1 MIILSHR
8 EKAKDLVSNI
18 GQTLFDNRVIIILLI
33 AIFLIAVGVRSDL
46 MKYPGNYLF
55 EPDASYHARMILNL
69 TREGSV
75 PNPDNLNYYQVEGG
89 VGNQA
94 PSVYWYLSA
103 VFYAIIAI
111 GQPFSKD
118 LLLWSVKFFPAI
130 FGALIAIA
138 MYFLAKIVFNS
149 KKVALITAFVTAVTP
164 AFVYRTMS
172 GAQGDNSLGFLWMVI
187 GFYFFVKAVKTK
199 TLTKKDIINA
209 LLAGIFFLIMS
220 MTWRMYILIPAIL
233 IPYILFSLIYIAAYS
248 TKKENTKHNEVLIFA
263 AKIALSLGVF
273 SILFLIGGFTFSQDP
288 VFWLFSV
295 ANYAT
300 SFIPLEAGL
309 ITILLVV
316 GGIVFT
322 ALAYYISNLD
332 QETKKLVGTA
342 TILGLYLIFFALIAM
357 FLTQPDIFYDNGE
370 GRNSIGS
377 MVGEES
383 VGNSFF
389 GTKYN
394 SLIVLPWLA
403 LILLPIGLFL
413 LKKEDLHPSVLMWVW
428 VIVTLLM
435 AWYKLKFTF
444 VFGLGIAAGASIV
457 AFAVFEMLKN
467 FKLEK
472 GFEAKLTIFA
482 LLFIALLGVGATARF
497 IPDYSPFP
505 NQDQGVIDR
514 MDWIINNTPTDAKF
528 FNWWNE
534 GHVLALTTERRFSTD
549 NRNES
554 GMANEGYARFII
566 TPDSNLAY
574 TIASKQIGADY
585 ILLESDLVGAMHSFE
600 DYNLG
605 TLAPNAVKAKYST
618 GNYNILNCT
627 DNNTTVNCSG
637 NTLPKEQFLS
647 ISQKWKS
654 TPDAFPDG
662 TNPVF
667 YYRTNDQ
674 LLVLNKAMNNTN
686 FAKVFT
692 NSDETSKYYSEV
704 YSKGGLKIFKIL
716 K

>member
-1 MIILSHR
+1 MSHR
-8 EKAKDLVSNI
+8 EKAKNLISNL
-18 GQTLFDNRVIIILLI
+18 GQNLFDNRVIIILLI
-33 AIFLIAVGVRSDL
+33 AIFVIAVGVRSDL

-55 EPDASYHARMILNL
+55 EPDASYHARMILDL
-69 TREGSV
+69 ARDGSV

-94 PSVYWYLSA
+94 PSVYWYLSVA
-103 VFYAIIAI
+103 LYGLIAL

-118 LLLWSVKFFPAI
+118 LLLFTVKFFPAI
-130 FGALIAIA
+130 FGALISVA
-138 MYFLAKIVFNS
+138 MYFLAKVVFNN
-149 KKVALITAFVTAVTP
+149 KKVALITAFVTAITP

-187 GFYFFVKAVKTK
+187 GFYFFIKSVKTK
-199 TLTKKDIINA
+199 TLNKSDIINA
-209 LLAGIFFLIMS
+209 ILAGIFFLIMS
-220 MTWRMYILIPAIL
+220 MTWRMYILIPAVL
-233 IPYILFSLIYIAAYS
+233 IPYILFSLIYIASYS
-248 TKKENTKHNEVLIFA
+248 TKKENIKHNEVLIFV
-263 AKIALSLGVF
+263 AKIVLSLGLF
-273 SILFLIGGFTFSQDP
+273 SILFLAGGHTFSQDP

-295 ANYAT
+295 AGYAT
-300 SFIPLEAGL
+300 SFIPLDAVVITGLLVIGL
-309 ITILLVV
+309 IL
-316 GGIVFT
+316 FT

-332 QETKKLVGTA
+332 HETKKLVGIVTV
-342 TILGLYLIFFALIAM
+342 LGLYLVFFILIAM
-357 FLTQPDIFYDNGE
+357 FLTQSDIFYDNGE

-383 VGNSFF
+383 VGNPFF

-394 SLIVLPWLA
+394 ALIVLPWLA

-413 LKKEDLHPSVLMWVW
+413 FKKEDLHAGVLFWTW
-428 VIVTLLM
+428 VIVTLFM

-444 VFGLGIAAGASIV
+444 VFGLGIAPAAAIV
-457 AFAVFEMLKN
+457 AFMIFEMLKN

-472 GFEAKLTIFA
+472 GLEAKVTIFA
-482 LLFIALLGVGATARF
+482 LLFIAILGVGATARF

-549 NRNES
+549 NRNAS
-554 GMANEGYARFII
+554 GEANQLYSRFII
-566 TPDSNLAY
+566 TLDSNLAY
-574 TIASKQIGADY
+574 SIASQEIGADY
-585 ILLESDLVGAMHSFE
+585 ILLESDLIGAMPSFE
-600 DYNLG
+600 DYNLDK
-605 TLAPNAVKAKYST
+605 LAPSAVRNKYSV
-618 GNYNILNCT
+618 GSYNILNCN

-637 NTLPKEQFLS
+637 NVLPKEQFLA

-674 LLVLNKAMNNTN
+674 ILVLNKAMNNTN

-692 NSDETSKYYSEV
+692 NSDETNKYYSEV
-704 YSKGGLKIFKIL
+704 YSKGGLKVYKIL

>member
-1 MIILSHR
+1 MEHHHK
-8 EKAKDLVSNI
+8 EKAKNLISNL

-33 AIFLIAVGVRSDL
+33 AIFLIAVGARSDL
-46 MKYPGNYLF
+46 MKYPGNYMF
-55 EPDASYHARMILNL
+55 EPDASYHARMILDL
-69 TREGSV
+69 TRDGSV
-75 PNPDNLNYYQVEGG
+75 PSPDDLVYYQIEGG
-89 VGNQA
+89 MTNQA

-103 VFYAIIAI
+103 LLYGIVAF

-118 LLLWSVKFFPAI
+118 LLLFTVKFFPAI

-138 MYFLAKIVFNS
+138 MYFLAKVVFNS

-187 GFYFFVKAVKTK
+187 GFYFFIKAVKTK
-199 TLTKKDIINA
+199 TLNKSDIINA
-209 LLAGIFFLIMS
+209 VLAGIFFLIMS
-220 MTWRMYILIPAIL
+220 MTWRMYILIPAVL
-233 IPYILFSLIYIAAYS
+233 TPYILFSLIYIAS
-248 TKKENTKHNEVLIFA
+248 HTSKKEDFKHSEVLYFV
-263 AKIALSLGVF
+263 AKIVLSLGLF
-273 SILFLIGGFTFSQDP
+273 SILFLAGGYTFSQDP
-288 VFWLFSV
+288 NFWLFSV
-295 ANYAT
+295 AGYA
-300 SFIPLEAGL
+300 SSIVPLEAGI

-316 GGIVFT
+316 GAIVFT

-332 QETKKLVGTA
+332 HETKKLIGTA
-342 TILGLYLIFFALIAM
+342 TILGLYLIFFALIAV
-357 FLTQPDIFYDNGE
+357 FLTQPDLFYAGGE

-389 GTKYN
+389 GSKYN
-394 SLIVLPWLA
+394 ALIILPWLA
-403 LILLPIGLFL
+403 LILLPLGMFL
-413 LKKEDLHPSVLMWVW
+413 LKKEDLHAGVLFWVW
-428 VIVTLLM
+428 VMVTLFM

-444 VFGLGIAAGASIV
+444 VFGLAIAPAAAVV
-457 AFAVFEMLKN
+457 AFIIFEMLKN

-472 GFEAKLTIFA
+472 GVEAKLTIIA
-482 LLFIALLGVGATARF
+482 LLFIVILGVGATARF

-534 GHVLALTTERRFSTD
+534 GHVLALTTERKFSTD
-549 NRNES
+549 NRNAS
-554 GMANEGYARFII
+554 GEANEAYARFII

-585 ILLESDLVGAMHSFE
+585 VLLESELVGAMSSFE

-605 TLAPNAVKAKYST
+605 TLASNTLKAKYST

-627 DNNTTVNCSG
+627 DNNTTVNCNG
-637 NTLPKEQFLS
+637 NTLSKEQFLS

-674 LLVLNKAMNNTN
+674 LLILNKAMNNTN

-692 NSDETSKYYSEV
+692 NSDETSTYYSEV